1 MTGAACRSEVVAV
14 NYKHHVFTV
23 VKKIENKIANQDIC
37 LKFVDISLNCFVMKN
52 IENRLDK
59 EIANLLKM
67 YTVQAAPSSASKA
80 LKEPEQ
86 NFTYADFLSDKMLII
101 KAIGLGVPYSLF
113 ELIKEYTSIN
123 ENDWASILDVST
135 KTLQRYKLSNAHF
148 KALQSQKIIE
158 MSEVTKLGIDIFGNI
173 DTFKLWL
180 ETPNFALG
188 NVRPK
193 DLLKDSYGKEML
205 MGELTRIDYG
215 IFA

>member
-1 MTGAACRSEVVAV
+1 
-14 NYKHHVFTV
+14 
-23 VKKIENKIANQDIC
+23 
-37 LKFVDISLNCFVMKN
+37 VDISPICFVMKIN

-59 EIANLLKM
+59 EIANLLKI

-80 LKEPEQ
+80 LEEPSHH
-86 NFTYADFLSDKMLII
+86 FTYADFLSDKMLII

-113 ELIKEYTSIN
+113 ELIKEYTPFN
-123 ENDWASILDVST
+123 ETDWASILDVST

-158 MSEVTKLGIDIFGNI
+158 MSEVTKLGIDVFGNI

-188 NVRPK
+188 NVKPK
-193 DLLKDSYGKEML
+193 DLLKDSYGKEMV
-205 MGELTRIDYG
+205 MGELSRIEFG

>member
-1 MTGAACRSEVVAV
+1 MDTSLDCV
-14 NYKHHVFTV
+14 V
-23 VKKIENKIANQDIC
+23 VKT
-37 LKFVDISLNCFVMKN
+37 N
-52 IENRLDK
+52 IENRLNK
-59 EIANLLKM
+59 EIANLLKI

-80 LKEPEQ
+80 LNEPAH

-113 ELIKEYTSIN
+113 ELIKEYTSFN

-158 MSEVTKLGIDIFGNI
+158 MSEVTKLGIDVFGSI
-173 DTFKLWL
+173 DTLKLWL

-188 NVRPK
+188 NVKPK
-193 DLLKDSYGKEML
+193 DLLKDSYGKELVMA
-205 MGELTRIDYG
+205 ELSRIEFG